1 MSFRHHFRLESI
13 TTSPINTAEPA
24 ASVPS
29 QWPWRGGKRV
39 LTVIVKVPAR
49 LLYGVT
55 VGRGV
60 GRWWWGQVWSY
71 AAHGH
76 SFPVSMHRLGVESTE
91 FWMLWDGGA
100 FERIAVKIVSRVT
113 WNARSVGDGADRH
126 LGWYVGVNIL
136 VQLRIEIRSL

>member
-1 MSFRHHFRLESI
+1 MA
-13 TTSPINTAEPA
+13 SPINTAEPA

-29 QWPWRGGKRV
+29 QWPWGGGKCA

-55 VGRGV
+55 VRRRV
-60 GRWWWGQVWSY
+60 GRWWRGQVWSY

-76 SFPVSMHRLGVESTE
+76 SFPVSVHGLGVERTE
-91 FWMLWDGGA
+91 FWMLWDGRA

-113 WNARSVGDGADRH
+113 WNARSVGNGADRH
-126 LGWYVGVNIL
+126 LGWDVRVNVL